1 MRSQIID
8 IFILT
13 LVLKSMMPPH
23 PEPFPFLLGLDD
35 QIQARLQ
42 ISQRVKSTSQNVVP
56 AKAGIH
62 KLLI

>member
-23 PEPFPFLLGLDD
+23 PEPFPFVLGLDD
-35 QIQARLQ
+35 QIYARLQ
-42 ISQRVKSTSQNVVP
+42 TSRGVKSTSKNGVP
-56 AKAGIH
+56 SKVGVH
-62 KLLI
+62 EFLI